1 MIVDVETT
9 PARTYDEVAATKTM
23 SERTEACFDL
33 KPKRL
38 GAGTAYGTG
47 AFLGWLVSD
56 SRMLTALQTFG
67 GPGGFA
73 LQVEEP

>member
-1 MIVDVETT
+1 MWRQRRHALTT
-9 PARTYDEVAATKTM
+9 RSQRKKTM